1 MKTEIRTL
9 NAPQAIGPYSQAIVV
24 GNMLYAS
31 GQIPINPASGNIE
44 ATDIKA
50 QAHQVLKNIGAVLAA
65 ADLKYSDVVKTTV
78 FLTDLNDF
86 GAVNEIYGEYFTEP
100 YPARSCVQVAALP
113 KNAKIEIE
121 IIANLK

>member
-1 MKTEIRTL
+1 MKAAIGSSD
-9 NAPQAIGPYSQAIVV
+9 APQAIGPYSQAIVT

-50 QAHQVLKNIGAVLAA
+50 QAHQVLKNIGAVLSA

-86 GAVNEIYGEYFTEP
+86 GAVNEIYGEYFSQP
-100 YPARSCVQVAALP
+100 YPTRSCVQVAALP
-113 KNAKIEIE
+113 KSAKIEIE

>member
-1 MKTEIRTL
+1 MKTEIKTS

-44 ATDIKA
+44 TTDIKA
-50 QAHQVLKNIGAVLAA
+50 QAHQVLKNIGAVLSA

-86 GAVNEIYGEYFTEP
+86 GTVNEIYGEYFTEP

-121 IIANLK
+121 IIADLK